1 MGVQTNRMLPRVIT
15 VSHTG
20 QTTIAGVGREG
31 VLNGASTYTL
41 TVDGTAGTGHAA
53 TTATVTVH
61 IFRRATRGGALAEDA
76 TTYACTA
83 NKVTQVVLTPAV
95 LNEYEIVATAQSAA
109 AADEDVA
116 VELSIQ
122 RAG

>member
-15 VSHTG
+15 ISHTT
-20 QTTIAGVGREG
+20 QTTIVGVGREG
-31 VLNGASTYTL
+31 VLNGGSTYTL
-41 TVDGTAGTGHAA
+41 TIDGTYGGGASAI
-53 TTATVTVH
+53 TVH

-76 TTYACTA
+76 TTYACAA

-95 LNEYEIVATAQSAA
+95 LNEYEIIATAQNAGVGA
-109 AADEDVA
+109 EDVM

-122 RAG
+122 RGA

>member
-1 MGVQTNRMLPRVIT
+1 MGAQTNRMLSRVIT
-15 VSHTG
+15 VSHTT
-20 QTTIAGVGREG
+20 QTTIVGVGREG
-31 VLNGASTYTL
+31 VLNGGSTYTL

-53 TTATVTVH
+53 TSAAITVH

-76 TTYACTA
+76 TPYTCVA

-95 LNEYEIVATAQSAA
+95 LNEYEILATAQSAA
-109 AADEDVA
+109 LTDEDVA

-122 RAG
+122 GAR

>member
-1 MGVQTNRMLPRVIT
+1 MGVQTNRMLSRVIN
-15 VSHTG
+15 VSNVA
-20 QTTIAGVGREG
+20 QTTVAGVGREG
-31 VLNGASTYTL
+31 VLNGGSTYTL

-53 TTATVTVH
+53 TTAAITVH
-61 IFRRATRGGALAEDA
+61 IYRRATRGGALAEDA
-76 TTYACTA
+76 TTYACVA

-95 LNEYEIVATAQSAA
+95 LNEYEIIAKAQSAA
-109 AADEDVA
+109 VGFEDVA